1 MVLNAITEEIR
12 DIRRRLAAKFANDV
26 HQIGAETRRRQTES
40 GRRIVRLPS
49 RPPISKGPAN
59 KVLNQSGG

>member
-26 HQIGAETRRRQTES
+26 HQIGAETRRQTES